1 MSIADRLAELGIQL
15 PAPATPRGLYT
26 PAVRSGNLLFIS
38 GQLPSREGALL
49 HTGKLGRD
57 VTVEQGQECARVAAL
72 NALAIAAAEP
82 GSLDAVV
89 RVVKM
94 TVFVAS
100 AEGFTEQPQVA
111 NGASQLLIDL
121 FGDQGRHAR
130 VAVGAA
136 ELPAN
141 APVEVELTLEIA
153 SHGV

>member
-1 MSIADRLAELGIQL
+1 MTLVTRLTELGITL

-26 PAVRSGNLLFIS
+26 PAVRSGNLIYVS
-38 GQLPSREGALL
+38 GQLPTVEGNLL
-49 HTGKLGRD
+49 HTGKLGGE
-57 VTVEQGQECARVAAL
+57 VTVEQGQACARQAAL
-72 NALAIAAAEP
+72 NALAIANAEL
-82 GSLDAVV
+82 GSLDAVA

-100 AEGFTEQPQVA
+100 AAGFYEQPLVA

-121 FGDQGRHAR
+121 FGDRGRHAR

-136 ELPAN
+136 SLPIN

-153 SHGV
+153 TA